1 MRNRFDAQLHSL
13 DEQLTHMGELC
24 ETAIAKATQALKDGS
39 VEQAKIIISEDEE
52 IDQCEKDIERLC
64 LKLLLQ
70 QQPVAKDLRRISAAL
85 KMITDMERI
94 GDHTSDIAE
103 IIISTKDQTAAVD
116 DISEIGNMAS
126 RVSKMVRDSV
136 TAYVNRD
143 LELARN
149 VMQSDDE
156 VDAYFDEIRDKMI
169 AYIKDEKG
177 QNGRKIFDLIMV
189 TKYLERIGDH
199 ATNIAEWVE
208 FSITGVHKDSA
219 IIHES

>member
-1 MRNRFDAQLHSL
+1 MRTRFE
-13 DEQLTHMGELC
+13 EQLTRLNAELIDMGTLIEH
-24 ETAIAKATQALKDGS
+24 AIVESTQALGARD
-39 VEQAKIIISEDEE
+39 VVRARTVMALDRD
-52 IDQCEKDIERLC
+52 IDQKEREIENLC

-70 QQPVAKDLRRISAAL
+70 QQPVARDLRLISAAL

-94 GDHTSDIAE
+94 GDQTSDIAE